1 MFLTAATSHTVTFLF
16 LMWIL
21 VSCRYLYLSSIIN
34 KTITTQ
40 RCDLMLKQNLTAIE
54 LQNHHSFAKMVD
66 YCSSATF
73 HCLQKCIDIFL
84 AKFRNIN
91 DKKAS
96 IEK

>member
-1 MFLTAATSHTVTFLF
+1 
-16 LMWIL
+16 MWL
-21 VSCRYLYLSSIIN
+21 
-34 KTITTQ
+34 Q
-40 RCDLMLKQNLTAIE
+40 QNLTAIE
-54 LQNHHSFAKMVD
+54 LQNLHSFAKMVD

-96 IEK
+96 IEKWQFTGNEIESEVAGEGFNLPSQTNLFEPLA